1 MFWDILISIK
11 LYVIIV
17 VDVKY
22 FKLGYWMVKFE
33 GTDVLQFQVFGQK
46 ILEISSPHS
55 PLRWKLF
62 RFHICVSVH
71 LVCYV
76 ALGQDTQD

>member
-1 MFWDILISIK
+1 MFLYILISTK
-11 LYVIIV
+11 LYVINV

-22 FKLGYWMVKFE
+22 FKLGYWMFEFE
-33 GTDVLQFQVFGQK
+33 GTYVLQFQVFGKK
-46 ILEISSPHS
+46 ILEISSAHS

-62 RFHICVSVH
+62 RYRMCVSVK

-76 ALGQDTQD
+76 ALG

>member
-22 FKLGYWMVKFE
+22 FKLGYWMVEFE
-33 GTDVLQFQVFGQK
+33 GKRVWQFQVFGEK
-46 ILEISSPHS
+46 ILEISSAHS
-55 PLRWKLF
+55 LLRWKF
-62 RFHICVSVH
+62 SDTA
-71 LVCYV
+71 YV
-76 ALGQDTQD
+76 YR